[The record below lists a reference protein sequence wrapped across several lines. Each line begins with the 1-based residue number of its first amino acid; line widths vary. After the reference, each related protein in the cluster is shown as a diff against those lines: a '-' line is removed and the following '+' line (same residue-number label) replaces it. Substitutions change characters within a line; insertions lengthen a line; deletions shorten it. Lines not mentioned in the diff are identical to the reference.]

1 MGVMEASNSG
11 GCLRCE
17 RCGENNGGGRLTM
30 DGENDK
36 NKRRGMAMRGG
47 ICSDEQGMKDE
58 DE

>member
-11 GCLRCE
+11 GGWRRE

-36 NKRRGMAMRGG
+36 NKRQGMAMPWRHL
-47 ICSDEQGMKDE
+47 Q
-58 DE
+58 